1 MLHDS
6 NSVSFDRLLDEAI
19 ADPDQLDALRRAIS
33 TRIGALDLGTV
44 ARRPPVAKGPRT
56 AVAADPNDDS
66 LWDNMPV

>member
-1 MLHDS
+1 M
-6 NSVSFDRLLDEAI
+6 SFDRLLDEAI

-33 TRIGALDLGTV
+33 TRIGALDLGAV
-44 ARRPPVAKGPRT
+44 ARRPPVAKGPGMA